1 MNRHKFTVHLAL
13 AVALVLLAAI
23 VGQVRRWDWQRESAP
38 QPGPQE
44 VAPAGR
50 DEAETAE
57 SEEES
62 EEESG
67 PAHAEVLVRFR
78 AGTSEERIQADAA
91 RLHDRVEDE
100 IESVEGL
107 VAVED
112 LNGETAEQVVRDY
125 ASLPEVEYV
134 EPNEV
139 IRAEPLDPGYGQGT
153 LGRSPGDER
162 EEGDA
167 SRSPDGG
174 PNDPLLAEQWGLI
187 NTGQRD
193 GKAQADISA
202 LSAWSKTHGSQKVVV
217 AVLDSGVDYTHP
229 DLANNMWHR
238 PDDLDMYFDRQLGVI
253 DDSDGFSAV
262 ERDSDPMDE
271 NGHGTHC
278 AGIIGAEGDNNEGIA
293 GVNWQVEIMPLKFMG
308 KGGFGTTKDAIEAIN
323 YVIQRKSD
331 GVNVRV
337 ISASW
342 GSRLKSRALEDVIR
356 KAGDSDILFV
366 AAAGND
372 SADADRAPHYP
383 SGYKLP
389 NVISVAALDRRDQL
403 ASFSNYGAK
412 SVHLAAPGKEI
423 LSTWLDGDYE
433 EHSGTSMATPFVAG
447 VAALVLSVEPNLT
460 VKELR
465 ERLFNTVDKLDS
477 LQGKV
482 VTGGRVNAARAV
494 GAVH

>member
-23 VGQVRRWDWQRESAP
+23 VGQVRRWDWRSETAP
-38 QPGPQE
+38 QPDAQE
-44 VAPAGR
+44 VAPAAA
-50 DEAETAE
+50 DESESAE

-62 EEESG
+62 GAEEESG

-78 AGTSEERIQADAA
+78 AGTTEERIAADAA

-100 IESVEGL
+100 IESVDGL

-112 LNGETAEQVVRDY
+112 LNGETAEEVVRDY
-125 ASLPEVEYV
+125 AALPEVEYV

-139 IRAEPLDPGYGQGT
+139 IRAEPL
-153 LGRSPGDER
+153 E
-162 EEGDA
+162 A
-167 SRSPDGG
+167 SSLRDRFASYDLDTG
-174 PNDPLLAEQWGLI
+174 PNDPLLGEQWGLV

-193 GKAQADISA
+193 GKSQADISA
-202 LSAWSKTHGSQKVVV
+202 LAAWSKTHGSQKVVV

-229 DLANNMWHR
+229 DLLNNMWHR
-238 PDDLDMYFDRQLGVI
+238 PDDMEMYFDRQLGVI
-253 DDSDGFSAV
+253 DDYDGFSALG
-262 ERDSDPMDE
+262 EARDPMDE

-293 GVNWQVEIMPLKFMG
+293 GVNWKVEIMPLKFMG

-323 YVIQRKSD
+323 YVIARKAD

-342 GSRLKSRALEDVIR
+342 GSRQKSRALEDVIR

-372 SADADRAPHYP
+372 SADADRSPHYP

-423 LSTWLDGDYE
+423 LSTWLDGGYE

-447 VAALVLSVEPNLT
+447 VAALVLSVEPNLS

-465 ERLFNTVDKLDS
+465 ERLLGTVDKLDS

-494 GAVH
+494 GAVR